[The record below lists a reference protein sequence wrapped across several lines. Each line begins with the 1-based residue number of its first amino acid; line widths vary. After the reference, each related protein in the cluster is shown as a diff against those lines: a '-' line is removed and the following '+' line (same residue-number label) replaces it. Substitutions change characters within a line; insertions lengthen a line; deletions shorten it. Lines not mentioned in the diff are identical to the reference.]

1 MRRNGGK
8 YHMTSMVLESGA
20 ILVTLLIAIEMR
32 RQQQS
37 WRTVLVSSLVALGI
51 FTAMILSWR
60 AG

>member
-1 MRRNGGK
+1 MS
-8 YHMTSMVLESGA
+8 SMVLESGA